1 LLKAWQNKHL
11 QPRCRVRRD
20 AAHRRRSGRHQA
32 GEACAHD
39 QKIAAPCFEG
49 TIGIEIKSWE
59 RNYRKEKGLRKSV
72 MIALFPAGSVQT
84 CEHLCERRPAQ
95 NVKLAHGLTETGG
108 EVG

>member
-39 QKIAAPCFEG
+39 QKIAAPCMRRHDFPENYSLKE
-49 TIGIEIKSWE
+49 TIGFEITSWE
-59 RNYRKEKGLRKSV
+59 RNYRKEN
-72 MIALFPAGSVQT
+72 GSGK
-84 CEHLCERRPAQ
+84 A
-95 NVKLAHGLTETGG
+95 
-108 EVG
+108 